1 MTIVQNNSE
10 PSEKDQFH
18 ELLSKVHD
26 LSNID
31 DKNLSQ
37 VSDKRIQDRIQ
48 ELTNN
53 IKELKK

>member
-31 DKNLSQ
+31 DKNLS
-37 VSDKRIQDRIQ
+37 
-48 ELTNN
+48 
-53 IKELKK
+53 